1 MSQHSLSQD
10 SEESKVPKETKG
22 QGTET
27 FILASGNRHKY
38 NEIARLLG
46 ADFTLVLQSDLGIQ
60 SPPET
65 GKTFTENALIK
76 ARHASRE
83 SGLAAMAD
91 DSGLCVDALGQAPG
105 VLSTRF
111 AGDRATDL
119 ENNDKLRQQL
129 EEVSN
134 RRAAFH
140 CVLLL
145 LNAPDDSTPIIAKGV
160 WHGEI
165 ATQPMG
171 TNGFGYDPLF
181 FIPTLGKTAA
191 ELTTAEKN
199 LLSHRSTALRLLKEK
214 LDAR

>member
-1 MSQHSLSQD
+1 MQHSVSAGR
-10 SEESKVPKETKG
+10 EESKMPKA

-38 NEIARLLG
+38 NEIAQSLG
-46 ADFTLVLQSDLGIQ
+46 ADFKLVLQADLGIQ

-65 GKTFTENALIK
+65 GNTFTENALLK
-76 ARHASRE
+76 AQHASRE
-83 SGLAAMAD
+83 SGLAAIAD

-105 VLSTRF
+105 VLSARF
-111 AGDRATDL
+111 AGEGATDL
-119 ENNDKLRQQL
+119 ENNDKLQRQL
-129 EEVSN
+129 EKVSN
-134 RRAAFH
+134 RKATFH

-145 LNAPDDSTPIIAKGV
+145 LNAPDDSTPLIAKGV

-165 ATQPMG
+165 DIQPRG
-171 TNGFGYDPLF
+171 ANGFGYDPLF
-181 FIPTLGKTAA
+181 FIPELGKTAA

-199 LLSHRSTALRLLKEK
+199 LLSHRGIALRLLREK